1 MHNKK
6 PSENLG
12 GLDFTGAD
20 DRIRTYDLLITNE
33 LLYQLS
39 YISATNRNYYSA
51 PEHSCQH
58 IFVAYAR
65 SKASIDAYASS
76 RIKALHAFIKFYA
89 GKKNI
94 LYRDQMLKNIFS
106 NVEIYQLISLKNALC
121 ATSVRLVCD

>member
-51 PEHSCQH
+51 PEHTCQYP
-58 IFVAYAR
+58 FMTYAR
-65 SKASIDAYASS
+65 SRTSIDAYVSS
-76 RIKALHAFIKFYA
+76 HINALHAFSKFYDS
-89 GKKNI
+89 KKII
-94 LYRDQMLKNIFS
+94 LYRDQMLKIIFS
-106 NVEIYQLISLKNALC
+106 NVEIYQLISLKNVLC
-121 ATSVRLVCD
+121 ATDKNVQ